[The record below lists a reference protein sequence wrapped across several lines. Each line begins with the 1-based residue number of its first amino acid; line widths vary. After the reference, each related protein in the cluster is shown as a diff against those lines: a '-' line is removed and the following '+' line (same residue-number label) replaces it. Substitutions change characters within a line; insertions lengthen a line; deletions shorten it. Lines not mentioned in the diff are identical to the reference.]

1 MEDKMSKREVIIKN
15 NLEEL
20 SNYAV
25 FLIQKI
31 LNNSSHQ
38 NKNIAFS
45 GGKTPI
51 LMFEKLAKLTAIN
64 WTNINIFIVDERYIN
79 TTHADSNYYQLNKH
93 LLSKIEIPNENI
105 HYIKYLDSIEK
116 SISDYKQQIKETFN
130 LKQGEIP
137 KFDLIHLGIGED
149 GHTGSLFNNQKKDN
163 KQLIIKTENIK
174 YKRITFNYNIL
185 NNAENILFLA
195 AGKRKQQVI
204 KEIMTNSK
212 QYPAGLI
219 DNEGTQFFLLDK
231 KAAGQI

>member
-1 MEDKMSKREVIIKN
+1 MEEKMSKREVIIKN
-15 NLEEL
+15 DLEDL

-31 LNNSSHQ
+31 INNSPHQ
-38 NKNIAFS
+38 DKNIAFS
-45 GGKTPI
+45 GGNTPI

-64 WTNINIFIVDERYIN
+64 WNHVNIFIVDERYVN
-79 TTHADSNYYQLNKH
+79 TTHEDSNFYQLNKH
-93 LLSKIEIPNENI
+93 LLSKIEIPNDNI
-105 HYIKYLDSIEK
+105 HHIKYLDNIQK
-116 SISDYKQQIKETFN
+116 SITDYKQQIKETFN

-149 GHTGSLFNNQKKDN
+149 GHTASLFNNQKKDN